1 MNMETKVG
9 YIQAKA
15 DDIQAKVRTI
25 VAEQLGKDIE
35 EVSTNQARFVDDLG
49 ADSLDTV
56 ELIMA
61 FEDNFG
67 IDIPDED
74 AEKITTMQH
83 AIDYIQKNIKS

>member
-1 MNMETKVG
+1 MNMETKV
-9 YIQAKA
+9 

-35 EVSTNQARFVDDLG
+35 EVSSNQARFVGDLG